1 MAFMADVP
9 IVRPERSTLSSD
21 GRVVVPASIRKTLGL
36 EPGVSLTFR
45 LDGEDIIMTTRAA
58 AMRKV
63 QKMFRDA
70 RGLEGRSLVDELI
83 AERRAEAARENAE

>member
-1 MAFMADVP
+1 
-9 IVRPERSTLSSD
+9 
-21 GRVVVPASIRKTLGL
+21 VVVPASIRKALGL

-45 LDGEDIIMTTRAA
+45 LDGEDIIMTTRDAA
-58 AMRKV
+58 IRKL

-70 RGLEGRSLVDELI
+70 PGLEGRSLVDELI